1 METGAI
7 IALGSLLVAFIA
19 LLVSAR
25 RDTRGEAAS
34 QAQVNAKLDSIAG
47 GVDDIRVE
55 QRAMRERLDGY
66 AERLARVKSSVKSA
80 QRHIIRLTARR
91 ADESDAKAKEV
102 NEMKINWL
110 VRVKN
115 KAFWAALIPAVL
127 LLVQAVAALIGVS
140 IDLGEIG
147 DKLLQVVNA
156 IFTVLAILG
165 IVTDPTTTGTG
176 DSERA
181 LTYTQPWTDDDG
193 IQ

>member
-1 METGAI
+1 
-7 IALGSLLVAFIA
+7 
-19 LLVSAR
+19 
-25 RDTRGEAAS
+25 
-34 QAQVNAKLDSIAG
+34 
-47 GVDDIRVE
+47 
-55 QRAMRERLDGY
+55 
-66 AERLARVKSSVKSA
+66 
-80 QRHIIRLTARR
+80 
-91 ADESDAKAKEV
+91 
-102 NEMKINWL
+102 MKINWL

-115 KAFWAALIPAVL
+115 KAFWVALIPAVL

-165 IVTDPTTTGTG
+165 IVTDPTTTGIG

-193 IQ
+193 VQ